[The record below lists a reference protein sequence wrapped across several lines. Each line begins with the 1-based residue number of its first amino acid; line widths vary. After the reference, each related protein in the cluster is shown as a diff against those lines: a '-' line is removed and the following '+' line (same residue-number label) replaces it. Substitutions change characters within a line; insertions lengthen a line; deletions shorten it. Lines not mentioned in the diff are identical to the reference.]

1 MTRNHRLLLTVALS
15 TAIALPATP
24 ALAQSDSGT
33 SSPGG
38 SADSLGRDLVVH
50 SSQNPTSSGSSI
62 DATLSSL
69 RAIGSSQVPLSDP
82 LLSSNEGYPL
92 PTDPT
97 ITQARIVAKEVEADN
112 LQVNPGEDRVQR
124 WTVAS
129 PSMQRHVSVEIMKPA
144 DPAAPAPMLY
154 LLDGVDAPKL
164 SGWIGIGGAQKVLG
178 DENVTVVVPTQ
189 APGSW
194 YSDWNKPDPALGV
207 NMWETF
213 LTTELAPLLEA
224 DSELNFN
231 GHRGIGGLSMGAS
244 GAVHL
249 ANANPEL
256 FDAAIG
262 ISGCYSPTSTI
273 GRQITSI
280 VTESRGG
287 DVDNMWGE
295 FGSEAWVA
303 HDTVRNPEGL
313 RDMAVYLSAANGTVT
328 DQDLPSY
335 GGDPFFNLAA
345 GSGLER
351 GVLTCTEDLERAMVD
366 RGMTHQVI
374 NYKGDG
380 VHNWR
385 NFNEELAPAWETIRP
400 ALY

>member
-213 LTTELAPLLEA
+213 LTTELAPLLEPFGVSFRFA
-224 DSELNFN
+224 GFDSDLRQASREAEVIVSTVPSAAVE
-231 GHRGIGGLSMGAS
+231 GHEQA
-244 GAVHL
+244 L
-249 ANANPEL
+249 AHAPILDVIYEPWPTPL
-256 FDAAIG
+256 TVAA
-262 ISGCYSPTSTI
+262 
-273 GRQITSI
+273 
-280 VTESRGG
+280 
-287 DVDNMWGE
+287 
-295 FGSEAWVA
+295 
-303 HDTVRNPEGL
+303 
-313 RDMAVYLSAANGTVT
+313 AANGYLTVGGHIMLAH
-328 DQDLPSY
+328 QAY
-335 GGDPFFNLAA
+335 GQFEQFTG
-345 GSGLER
+345 
-351 GVLTCTEDLERAMVD
+351 
-366 RGMTHQVI
+366 
-374 NYKGDG
+374 
-380 VHNWR
+380 
-385 NFNEELAPAWETIRP
+385 RP
-400 ALY
+400 APRAAMRRALEASLQ